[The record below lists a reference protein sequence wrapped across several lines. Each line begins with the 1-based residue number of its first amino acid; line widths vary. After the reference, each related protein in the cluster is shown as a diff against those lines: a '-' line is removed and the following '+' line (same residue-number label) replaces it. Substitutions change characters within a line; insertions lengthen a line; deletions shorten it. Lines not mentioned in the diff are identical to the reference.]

1 VPSYEGTADR
11 PDKAKAIVAVV
22 VVHAALAAVI
32 LSGLK
37 VGMVTRA
44 VDQLTT
50 FNLRQPPPPPPVRP
64 RRVARRDVR
73 TKVEGAP
80 AKSANPT
87 QVVVAPPPRNPVP
100 SPVTAAPLAG
110 TGSAPSAG
118 ASAAGAG
125 TGTSGNGIGQGDNST
140 GAYLP
145 ARKLS
150 KIPDSQYRRL
160 AASGIASGSVAV
172 TIRVNPDGSV
182 SNCKVVRSSGSPYAD
197 SLMCELTLRY
207 VRFSPAR
214 DPAGRPIA
222 QQVTWVP
229 TWAPR

>member
-1 VPSYEGTADR
+1 VPSYQGTADR
-11 PDKAKAIVAVV
+11 PDKAKAIVAVAA
-22 VVHAALAAVI
+22 VHAALAAVI

-37 VGMVTRA
+37 VQIVTRA

-64 RRVARRDVR
+64 RPVARTQLPKRA
-73 TKVEGAP
+73 EGAP
-80 AKSANPT
+80 AKSADAT
-87 QVVVAPPPRNPVP
+87 QVVAPPAMSPVP
-100 SPVTAAPLAG
+100 SPVAAAPLAG
-110 TGSAPSAG
+110 AGSAPNPG
-118 ASAAGAG
+118 ASAVGAG
-125 TGTSGNGIGQGDNST
+125 TGSSGNGFGQGGNGT

-145 ARKLS
+145 ARKLT

-172 TIRVNPDGSV
+172 TIRVNADGSV

-197 SLMCELTLRY
+197 SLMCDLTLRY

-214 DPAGRPIA
+214 DPSGRPVA

>member
-1 VPSYEGTADR
+1 VPSYQGTADR

-22 VVHAALAAVI
+22 AVHAALAAVI

-37 VGMVTRA
+37 VQIVTRA

-64 RRVARRDVR
+64 RPVARTQLPKRA
-73 TKVEGAP
+73 EGAP
-80 AKSANPT
+80 AKIADAT
-87 QVVVAPPPRNPVP
+87 QVVAPPAMSPVP
-100 SPVTAAPLAG
+100 SPVAAAPLAG
-110 TGSAPSAG
+110 AGSAPNPG
-118 ASAAGAG
+118 ASAVGAG
-125 TGTSGNGIGQGDNST
+125 TGSSGNGFGQGGNGP

-145 ARKLS
+145 ARKLT

-172 TIRVNPDGSV
+172 TIRVNADGSV

-197 SLMCELTLRY
+197 SLMCDLTLRY

-214 DPAGRPIA
+214 DPSGRPVA